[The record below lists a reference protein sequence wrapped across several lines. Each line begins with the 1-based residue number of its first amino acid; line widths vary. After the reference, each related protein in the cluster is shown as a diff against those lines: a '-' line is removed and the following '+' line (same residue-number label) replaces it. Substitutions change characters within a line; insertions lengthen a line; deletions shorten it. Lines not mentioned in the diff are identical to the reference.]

1 MESAPTRHASARLRV
16 NLCAGAGIVASLGS
30 APFVPWQM
38 STLLGWVALA
48 ATLLVWTWS
57 EITPCDA
64 QRTER
69 LSTIEDSSRVTAVLV
84 MVTASVMSLGS
95 VAIGLEKS
103 RHVAVGMEI
112 ALTIA
117 SVLVVLLSWGVVH
130 TMFTLRY
137 AHQYY
142 ISPVG
147 GISFPGGAAPDYRDF
162 AYFAF
167 TIGMSFATSDCQIT
181 SRPIRHIALRHAM
194 VSYLFGAV
202 IVGATINVMASFIG

>member
-1 MESAPTRHASARLRV
+1 VERVPTRHASARLRV
-16 NLCAGAGIVASLGS
+16 NLCAGAGIVATSGS
-30 APFVPWQM
+30 APFVPWQL
-38 STLLGWVALA
+38 STLLGWVTLA
-48 ATLLVWTWS
+48 GTLLAWTWS
-57 EITPCDA
+57 EIAPCDA
-64 QRTER
+64 QVTER
-69 LSTIEDSSRVTAVLV
+69 LSTTEDSSRIVAVLV

-103 RHVAVGMEI
+103 RHVELGMEI

-117 SVLVVLLSWGVVH
+117 SVLVVLLSWIVVH

-167 TIGMSFATSDCQIT
+167 TIGMSFATSDCEIT
-181 SRPIRHIALRHAM
+181 SRQIRRIALRHAL
-194 VSYLFGAV
+194 VSYVFGAV